1 MGQEENLNPSSIK
14 FEAPKKKQHRKVEIK
29 GKKHANA
36 TERKVGTVIY
46 INFQTGLWAKIILKG
61 KKDILI
67 K

>member
-1 MGQEENLNPSSIK
+1 MGQKENLNPSSIK

-46 INFQTGLWAKIILKG
+46 INFQTGLRAKIILKG